1 MAETAEEHSQQL
13 VALTSRLLV
22 SWQQCFFVRPD
33 ISFVVTRVLSAGC
46 SQPCSDFGIRA

>member
-22 SWQQCFFVRPD
+22 SWQQCFFALPGHQFRCD
-33 ISFVVTRVLSAGC
+33 KSALCRV
-46 SQPCSDFGIRA
+46 QPALQ